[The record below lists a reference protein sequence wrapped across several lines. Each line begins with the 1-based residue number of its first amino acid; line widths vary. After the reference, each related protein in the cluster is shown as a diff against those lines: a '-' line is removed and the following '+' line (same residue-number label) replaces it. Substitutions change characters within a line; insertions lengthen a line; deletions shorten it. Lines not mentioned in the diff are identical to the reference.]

1 MSNIKIIK
9 RLYKDYTK
17 KHIKKIILALLLSI
31 GVAGSTSSIAY
42 LLDPAIKE
50 IFINKDQK
58 LMIVIPLLIM
68 VAFATKG
75 LSLYIAKVLM
85 ITVSEDVK
93 KDVQVDMLNNLI
105 DADTKLIDNKHSG
118 KFISNLTNDVGH
130 LTNFVSTGILNFF
143 KDTFTLIGLMGV
155 MFYQDWKLSL
165 VAIIMI
171 PLASFAARSLGKRI
185 TKVSF
190 EQMEWAGVL
199 SSYLIEVLK
208 IIS

>member
-155 MFYQDWKLSL
+155 MFYQNWKLSL

-171 PLASFAARSLGKRI
+171 PLASFASRSLGKRI

-190 EQMEWAGVL
+190 EQMDGLVF
-199 SSYLIEVLK
+199 
-208 IIS
+208 

>member
-1 MSNIKIIK
+1 MMDVKIIK

-118 KFISNLTNDVGH
+118 KFISNLT
-130 LTNFVSTGILNFF
+130 STKFF
-143 KDTFTLIGLMGV
+143 T
-155 MFYQDWKLSL
+155 
-165 VAIIMI
+165 
-171 PLASFAARSLGKRI
+171 
-185 TKVSF
+185 
-190 EQMEWAGVL
+190 
-199 SSYLIEVLK
+199 
-208 IIS
+208 